1 MCWFLLCSKVSQL
14 YAYIASF
21 LDLFPTEVTTEH
33 WVGFPK
39 LYRKSSAY
47 LYLDL
52 STELQ
57 FHTFNY
63 RRKQWHPT
71 PAFLPGKS
79 HGWRSLVGCHLWGRT
94 VRHDWSDLA
103 AAAAAY
109 STISFTFFT
118 KSTGNL
124 KLSTTEANF
133 WSSHTKTLISYL
145 NKGLLCSSYSEQIL
159 RPIGL
164 PILIPD
170 PWLNGLSSFYL

>member
-1 MCWFLLCSKVSQL
+1 MW
-14 YAYIASF
+14 
-21 LDLFPTEVTTEH
+21 
-33 WVGFPK
+33 W
-39 LYRKSSAY
+39 
-47 LYLDL
+47 
-52 STELQ
+52 
-57 FHTFNY
+57 
-63 RRKQWHPT
+63 RRQWQPT
-71 PAFLPGKS
+71 PVLLPGKS
-79 HGWRSLVGCHLWGRT
+79 HGQRSLVGCSPWGRLESDMTELLHFHFSLSCIGEGNGNPTAVFLPGESQGWGRLVGCHLWGRT